1 MERSIPSQRGIYP
14 VDKSEFSG
22 LNPVTPRDETTGG
35 TESQVECRATGS
47 SSLHFPPYNPV
58 RQGVARRFP
67 VLGAHWMRPEGGS
80 DCYMVYREREREIRP
95 SRSPLHH

>member
-67 VLGAHWMRPEGGS
+67 VLDAHWMRPEGGLRL
-80 DCYMVYREREREIRP
+80 CYMVYQALLQAYRER
-95 SRSPLHH
+95 SY